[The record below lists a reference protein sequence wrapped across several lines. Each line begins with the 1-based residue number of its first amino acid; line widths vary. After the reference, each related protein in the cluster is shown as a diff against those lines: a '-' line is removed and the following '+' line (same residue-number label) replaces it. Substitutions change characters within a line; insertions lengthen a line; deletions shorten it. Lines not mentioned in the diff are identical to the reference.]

1 MSNVR
6 KQYTG
11 DFKAKVA
18 LAALREGETVA
29 QLASRYG
36 VHPTMINGWRKQLEQ
51 SAASVFDRGRKVAK
65 EKETEE
71 TI

>member
-6 KQYTG
+6 KQYAG

-29 QLASRYG
+29 QLEVDPIVKTISY
-36 VHPTMINGWRKQLEQ
+36 
-51 SAASVFDRGRKVAK
+51 AK
-65 EKETEE
+65 
-71 TI
+71 